1 MTEIRHLRHETIMSG
16 WPCQATHRWLHA
28 WIQGDRSLARQPPGK
43 PATHKRSEMIMSTL
57 LTDRPGPEPPWA
69 GLHPSRTG
77 LLNEVQKTV
86 SALVARRLRR
96 AEAELMALGDR
107 CSTMLPS
114 IAAKS
119 DSLLRAQT
127 ACGRS
132 AGRIV

>member
-1 MTEIRHLRHETIMSG
+1 
-16 WPCQATHRWLHA
+16 
-28 WIQGDRSLARQPPGK
+28 
-43 PATHKRSEMIMSTL
+43 MSTL

-96 AEAELMALGDR
+96 AEAELMALDDR
-107 CSTMLPS
+107 CSTMLAS

-127 ACGRS
+127 ACGRI